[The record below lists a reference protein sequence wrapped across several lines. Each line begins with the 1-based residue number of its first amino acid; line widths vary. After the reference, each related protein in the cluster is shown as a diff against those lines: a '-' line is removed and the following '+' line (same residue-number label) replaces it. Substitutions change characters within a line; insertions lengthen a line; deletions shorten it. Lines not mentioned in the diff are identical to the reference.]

1 MSDLLQIIVSIILAL
16 VPAILWG
23 AFFYKKNPEDKK
35 LLLLTFIIGAL
46 SVFPILIYKFFWNF
60 FPWINAFRLAERYQ
74 DNLIPIT
81 SSLTLPISVLITFM
95 IVGLIEE
102 SMKYFSVRMVDDDYF
117 QSIDD
122 AIEFFIVAA
131 LGFSFTENILYFYN
145 IWLQE
150 GAHNLI
156 LPFLF
161 RSSFSTFAHILF
173 SGIFG
178 YYYGLAQFAKP
189 ILQEELL
196 AKRSR
201 ITVWLHRLTSI
212 KKERLFHEQ
221 KMFEGFFLAVFL
233 HASFNIFLELN
244 LIFMMVPFLI
254 GGYHTLN
261 HLFAKKNA
269 HKDYQKLMI
278 GKRTNPSRSGIF
290 FKLTPLSIKEKID
303 E

>member
-1 MSDLLQIIVSIILAL
+1 MSDILQIIGSIVLAII
-16 VPAILWG
+16 PALMWG
-23 AFFYKKNPEDKK
+23 IFFYKKNPEDKK
-35 LLLLTFIIGAL
+35 LLALTFFIGAL

-60 FPWINAFRLAERYQ
+60 FPWINAFRLAEKFQ

-81 SSLTLPISVLITFM
+81 TSLTLPISVLITFM
-95 IVGLIEE
+95 IVGVIEE
-102 SMKYFSVRMVDDDYF
+102 SMKYFSVKMVDDDYF

-131 LGFSFTENILYFYN
+131 LGFSFSENILYFYN
-145 IWLQE
+145 IWINE
-150 GAHNLI
+150 GVHNLI

-178 YYYGLAQFAKP
+178 YYYGIAQFAKP
-189 ILQEELL
+189 ILQEELM
-196 AKRSR
+196 AKRSKFT
-201 ITVWLHRLTSI
+201 ILLHKITSI

-221 KMFEGFFLAVFL
+221 KMTEGFLLAVFL

-244 LIFMMVPFLI
+244 LIFMMIPFLI

-261 HLFAKKNA
+261 HLFSKKNA
-269 HKDYQKLMI
+269 HKNYQKLMV
-278 GKRTNPSRSGIF
+278 GKRTNPGHSGIF
-290 FKLTPLSIKEKID
+290 FKLTPISINEKIN